1 MKNMH
6 VNPFDAVQLMLDLEA
21 KQAMAVHWGT
31 FMLTQ
36 EGFDQP
42 PRDLA
47 LALRQHGLP
56 DDAVW
61 LLRHGETRA
70 IVASCAP

>member
-1 MKNMH
+1 MH
-6 VNPFDAVQLMLDLEA
+6 VNPTDAVQMLLDLEA
-21 KQAMAVHWGT
+21 PLAMGVHWGT

-36 EGFDQP
+36 EAFDQP

-47 LALRQHGLP
+47 AALQAQGLAQDR
-56 DDAVW
+56 VW

-70 IVASCAP
+70 IPLPA